1 MSKLNVRIQNA
12 ISNQME
18 VVSRINRL
26 KEDIKTAE
34 MAYSS
39 TIGRLS
45 VLSELYQEE
54 TGRNLEE
61 DLQQDPE
68 WKQRIKEISDRI
80 RSSSDEDPSVNQVSN
95 QPVPQQPSTGT
106 VEDKPETDVVRRRAP
121 AKVTVDDNPPG
132 PGPDEE

>member
-54 TGRNLEE
+54 TGRNL
-61 DLQQDPE
+61 
-68 WKQRIKEISDRI
+68 
-80 RSSSDEDPSVNQVSN
+80 DEDPSVNQVSN